1 VDRGCGERCSRGA
14 AEDGPN
20 VTVKQNRPAGT
31 PIFVDFSICDVM
43 DFCLETGNSRAGGG
57 FGLFSSVKCGINRKF
72 QAVEASCV

>member
-1 VDRGCGERCSRGA
+1 MPGPRHQASVA
-14 AEDGPN
+14 A
-20 VTVKQNRPAGT
+20 VKQNRADRT